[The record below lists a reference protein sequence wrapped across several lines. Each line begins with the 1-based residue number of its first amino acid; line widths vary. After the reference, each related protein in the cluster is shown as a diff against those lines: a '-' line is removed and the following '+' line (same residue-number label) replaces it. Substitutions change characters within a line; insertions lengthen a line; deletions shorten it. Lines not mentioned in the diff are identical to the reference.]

1 MAANFEHYKI
11 FYYAARYGS
20 FTKAAELLYSN
31 QPNIT
36 RIIRILESE
45 LGCTL
50 MHRSN
55 RGITLTEEG
64 ERLYRRVAAAF
75 EQIELGEEEVRQSA
89 ALESGTVVI
98 GASETALHLYLME
111 ILRSFHETYPG
122 VRLKIYNYSTP
133 GAAKALKEGLID
145 LAVVTAADEKELEGA
160 ADHVVVVKTFY
171 DVLIAGS
178 RLAQLAD
185 QKNELKDLEQHS
197 LITLERHTSS
207 YEFYSQFYLKNG
219 LTMRPDIEVATA
231 DLILPMVEKNLG
243 IGFLPYELAEQ
254 ALEEGRVFEIPL
266 KESIPERR
274 ICMLY
279 DTKREIG
286 AAGRRFREMVVTRA

>member
-50 MHRSN
+50 MQRSN

>member
-11 FYYAARYGS
+11 FYYVARYGS

-31 QPNIT
+31 QPNVT

-50 MHRSN
+50 MNRSN

-111 ILRSFHETYPG
+111 ILRTFHEAYPG

-133 GAAKALKEGLID
+133 GAAKAMKEGLID

-160 ADHVVVVKTFY
+160 ADHVVLVKTFY

-178 RLAQLAD
+178 RLEYLAD
-185 QKNELKDLEQHS
+185 QKNELKDLAQYS
-197 LITLERHTSS
+197 LIILERHTSS
-207 YEFYSQFYLKNG
+207 YEFYSQFYLENG

-279 DTKREIG
+279 DTKREIW

>member
-1 MAANFEHYKI
+1 MKHREGIENERENLITVFKKMFSITEDAA
-11 FYYAARYGS
+11 
-20 FTKAAELLYSN
+20 SN
-31 QPNIT
+31 EEI
-36 RIIRILESE
+36 RDRILTGGKITGTNMVVMICAILIASVG
-45 LGCTL
+45 LNTNSVAVIIGAMLISPL
-50 MHRSN
+50 MGS
-55 RGITLTEEG
+55 ILAIS
-64 ERLYRRVAAAF
+64 Y
-75 EQIELGEEEVRQSA
+75 
-89 ALESGTVVI
+89 GTVSND
-98 GASETALHLYLME
+98 AYLMKRHSVGFAVQ
-111 ILRSFHETYPG
+111 ILISVATAT
-122 VRLKIYNYSTP
+122 IYFLLSP
-133 GAAKALKEGLID
+133 IKEPTEQL
-145 LAVVTAADEKELEGA
+145 LARTNPN
-160 ADHVVVVKTFY
+160 FY
-171 DVLIAGS
+171 DVMIAGS
-178 RLAQLAD
+178 RLEYLAD
-185 QKNELKDLEQHS
+185 QKNELKDLAEYS

-207 YEFYSQFYLKNG
+207 YEFYSQFYLENG

>member
-11 FYYAARYGS
+11 FYYVARYGS

-50 MHRSN
+50 MNRSN

-111 ILRSFHETYPG
+111 ILRAFHEAYPG

-133 GAAKALKEGLID
+133 GAAKAMKEGLID

-160 ADHVVVVKTFY
+160 ADHVVLVKTFY

-178 RLAQLAD
+178 RLEQLAD
-185 QKNELKDLEQHS
+185 QKNELKDLERYS

-207 YEFYSQFYLKNG
+207 YEFYSQFYLENG

-286 AAGRRFREMVVTRA
+286 TAGRRFREMVVTRA

>member
-11 FYYAARYGS
+11 FYYVARYGS

-31 QPNIT
+31 QPNVT

-50 MHRSN
+50 MNRSN

-111 ILRSFHETYPG
+111 ILRTFHEAYPG

-133 GAAKALKEGLID
+133 GAAKAMKEGLID

-160 ADHVVVVKTFY
+160 ADHVVLVKTFY

-178 RLAQLAD
+178 RLEYLAD
-185 QKNELKDLEQHS
+185 QKNELKDLAQYS
-197 LITLERHTSS
+197 LIILERHTSS
-207 YEFYSQFYLKNG
+207 YEFYSQFYLENG